1 MNIGPIEK
9 LNARKWKSSCNP
21 RRILIIRMQ
30 AIGDVVLTFPIIQ
43 ALKNQ
48 YPDMEIDFLTRHTQY
63 NLSKKLS
70 AINKV
75 IAITNSQRTW
85 RQAMDMAR
93 HLPYLI
99 LRKYDVIIDL
109 QCNKASRG
117 LCRLLKPVAWA
128 EFDRKGLSPAI
139 TRYQKAVEATGLCID
154 NDCPFM
160 HLINPNNGESLLL
173 ENGWDGKS
181 AMVVLNPAGLFKS
194 RNWPIE
200 NYVAFAKKW
209 IAIFPKTQF
218 LIMGDD
224 RIFTKAGYLKEQL
237 GNSLIN
243 LTRKTT
249 LDEAF
254 CILSRVKFMI
264 SEDSG
269 LYWMAWVQKIP
280 SIAMFGSTPG
290 ARMNMG
296 GSHARFLTS
305 TDLPCG
311 DCFLPDCK
319 FGEKPLCLSRYT
331 PEAMVALAQEMPGT
345 SIIQPHVN

>member
-1 MNIGPIEK
+1 
-9 LNARKWKSSCNP
+9 
-21 RRILIIRMQ
+21 
-30 AIGDVVLTFPIIQ
+30 
-43 ALKNQ
+43 
-48 YPDMEIDFLTRHTQY
+48 
-63 NLSKKLS
+63 
-70 AINKV
+70 
-75 IAITNSQRTW
+75 
-85 RQAMDMAR
+85 
-93 HLPYLI
+93 
-99 LRKYDVIIDL
+99 
-109 QCNKASRG
+109 
-117 LCRLLKPVAWA
+117 
-128 EFDRKGLSPAI
+128 
-139 TRYQKAVEATGLCID
+139 
-154 NDCPFM
+154 
-160 HLINPNNGESLLL
+160 
-173 ENGWDGKS
+173 
-181 AMVVLNPAGLFKS
+181 
-194 RNWPIE
+194 
-200 NYVAFAKKW
+200 
-209 IAIFPKTQF
+209 
-218 LIMGDD
+218 MGDD
-224 RIFTKAGYLKEQL
+224 RISTKAGYLKEQL

-311 DCFLPDCK
+311 DCFLTDCK